1 MAKSPVYER
10 AISLPFKIDD
20 FGNIGSTISQ
30 EKIWADRVRSAVGT
44 KLNERVLT
52 QEYGTEIPKA
62 ALNSPDLAITSIEE
76 EVETAFIRDLPTLEL
91 ESVIATYEESTGVVS
106 AEVSY
111 FLPSKEQT
119 SVVIGIATLL
129 NNNPIQEELL

>member
-1 MAKSPVYER
+1 MYER
-10 AISLPFKIDD
+10 AISLPFRIDD
-20 FGNIGSTISQ
+20 FGNIASTISQ

-44 KLNERVLT
+44 RLNERVLT
-52 QEYGTEIPKA
+52 QEYGTEIPEAVLDSPSIAVA
-62 ALNSPDLAITSIEE
+62 AIEE

-91 ESVIATYEESTGVVS
+91 ESVVAAYDEFTGVVS

-129 NNNPIQEELL
+129 NNSPIKEELL

>member
-1 MAKSPVYER
+1 VPKSPVYER
-10 AISLPFKIDD
+10 AISLPFRIDD
-20 FGNIGSTISQ
+20 FGNIASTISQ

-44 KLNERVLT
+44 RLNERVLT
-52 QEYGTEIPKA
+52 QEYGTEIPAA
-62 ALNSPDLAITSIEE
+62 ALNSADLAITSIEE

-91 ESVIATYEESTGVVS
+91 ESVIAAYDESTGVVS

>member
-1 MAKSPVYER
+1 VAKSPVYER
-10 AISLPFKIDD
+10 AISLPFRIDD
-20 FGNIGSTISQ
+20 FGGIASTISQ
-30 EKIWADRVRSAVGT
+30 EKIWADRVRSAIGT

-52 QEYGTEIPKA
+52 QEYGTEIPTA
-62 ALNSPDLAITSIEE
+62 ALNSADLAITSIEE

-91 ESVIATYEESTGVVS
+91 ESVIATYEESTGVLS

>member
-1 MAKSPVYER
+1 VAKSPVYER
-10 AISLPFKIDD
+10 AISLPFRIDD
-20 FGNIGSTISQ
+20 FGGIASTISQ
-30 EKIWADRVRSAVGT
+30 EKIWADRVRSAIGT

-52 QEYGTEIPKA
+52 QEYGTEIPTA

-91 ESVIATYEESTGVVS
+91 ESVIATYEESTGVLS